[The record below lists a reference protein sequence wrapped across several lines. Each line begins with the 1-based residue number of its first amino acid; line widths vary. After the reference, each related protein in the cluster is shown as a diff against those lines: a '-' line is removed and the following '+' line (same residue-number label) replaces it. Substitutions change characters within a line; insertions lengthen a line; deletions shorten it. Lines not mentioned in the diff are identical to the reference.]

1 MLRIK
6 IKQINTAYQNN
17 NDIKED
23 GIMNK
28 FYTITESTQD
38 DTITLS
44 YHDDK
49 ASIVLQEYSEEKQKE
64 FLDALEI
71 WE

>member
-17 NDIKED
+17 NDIKKD